1 MCGLAG
7 FTGRLDNRKKIIEKM
22 MDRIV
27 HRGPDMDGEYLGEG
41 ITLGFRRLSII
52 DLSEAGKQPMISDDG
67 STAIVFN
74 GEIYNYREMKDELR
88 RNGHVFRAESDTEVL
103 LHAWLEYGQG
113 LLDRVRGMFSFAIWD
128 NNTKT
133 LFAARDFFGIKPFYY
148 TMIGRNIL
156 FGSEIK
162 SFLEHPEFVKRL
174 NPDAV
179 RPYLTFQY
187 SASDE
192 TFFSGVYKLPPA
204 HYLIWKDGRVKTGRY
219 WETDFKAD
227 ETKSIDEWVEL
238 LDTCINESV
247 SAHRIADVKVGTFLS
262 GGVDSSYITAAMHP
276 DKTFSVGYE
285 YKKFNETSY
294 AKELSDILGIQ
305 NISRTLTAEE
315 CMNALPKIQ
324 YHMDEPQS
332 NPSSVPLYFLAELAA
347 EHVTV
352 VLSGEGADEIFA
364 GYEWY
369 NETPQMH
376 RYRKI
381 PAPLRVLAA
390 HVAGHMPYFKG
401 HDFIIKNSGRPEEY
415 FIGQALVYPEN
426 DAVQILNK
434 EFRSGISPKEITSAV
449 YKNVAGRDELTKKQY
464 LDMKLWLPGDIL
476 LKADKM
482 SMAHSLELRVPF
494 LDKRVMELAEKIP
507 AGYKVKDGITKYV
520 LRQAA
525 NRTIPDD
532 WANRPK
538 VGFPVPIRYWFREER
553 YYKLAR
559 EYFTSPEARQFF
571 NSDMLVKLLDEHRN
585 EKANNGRKIWTALV
599 FLIWYE
605 QFFLTK

>member
-74 GEIYNYREMKDELR
+74 GEIYNYREMKDELC

-204 HYLIWKDGRVKTGRY
+204 HYLIWKDGRVETGRY

-305 NISRTLTAEE
+305 NGV
-315 CMNALPKIQ
+315 
-324 YHMDEPQS
+324 H
-332 NPSSVPLYFLAELAA
+332 
-347 EHVTV
+347 
-352 VLSGEGADEIFA
+352 G
-364 GYEWY
+364 
-369 NETPQMH
+369 
-376 RYRKI
+376 
-381 PAPLRVLAA
+381 
-390 HVAGHMPYFKG
+390 
-401 HDFIIKNSGRPEEY
+401 
-415 FIGQALVYPEN
+415 
-426 DAVQILNK
+426 
-434 EFRSGISPKEITSAV
+434 
-449 YKNVAGRDELTKKQY
+449 
-464 LDMKLWLPGDIL
+464 
-476 LKADKM
+476 
-482 SMAHSLELRVPF
+482 
-494 LDKRVMELAEKIP
+494 
-507 AGYKVKDGITKYV
+507 
-520 LRQAA
+520 
-525 NRTIPDD
+525 
-532 WANRPK
+532 
-538 VGFPVPIRYWFREER
+538 
-553 YYKLAR
+553 
-559 EYFTSPEARQFF
+559 
-571 NSDMLVKLLDEHRN
+571 
-585 EKANNGRKIWTALV
+585 
-599 FLIWYE
+599 
-605 QFFLTK
+605 